1 MTRKPGKTGEKGRPG
16 TSGNLVVILK
26 YRVPVWRS
34 RGPKRGSFYPPF
46 WTTTCETPF
55 LTKKDEKW
63 VGTPI
68 YLNTRN
74 CNFRTSTTEG
84 KHPEKGSDLRTPK
97 IVVF

>member
-1 MTRKPGKTGEKGRPG
+1 
-16 TSGNLVVILK
+16 
-26 YRVPVWRS
+26 
-34 RGPKRGSFYPPF
+34 
-46 WTTTCETPF
+46 
-55 LTKKDEKW
+55 

-97 IVVF
+97 IVVFWRFWDLFGSYRFPESVTNRSEVWKRM